1 MGANLFYFIFKY
13 ALSTVDGIF
22 LLFGEFEIDTVNFLL
37 GSKMQNNCRSDSVST
52 VQARRTRRRNINI
65 TPEIGDDIV
74 RLQPLTYT
82 AWVFY
87 SKLNASNLTLS
98 ISYLF
103 LVSNIEL
110 WIHKLRSFFFIE
122 YNIFLLKA
130 PTILDSI
137 LLLYV

>member
-82 AWVFY
+82 A
-87 SKLNASNLTLS
+87 
-98 ISYLF
+98 
-103 LVSNIEL
+103 
-110 WIHKLRSFFFIE
+110 
-122 YNIFLLKA
+122 
-130 PTILDSI
+130 
-137 LLLYV
+137 